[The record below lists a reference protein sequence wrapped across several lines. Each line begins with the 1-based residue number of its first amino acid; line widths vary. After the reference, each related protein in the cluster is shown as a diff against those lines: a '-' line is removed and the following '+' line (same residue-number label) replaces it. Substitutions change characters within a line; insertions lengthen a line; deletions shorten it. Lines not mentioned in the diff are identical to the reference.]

1 MVTLASIIAYDPEV
15 LLLDEPT
22 ANLSSG
28 TIKEIKQVIEDSR
41 NRNRAVVIASHDV
54 EFVAEV
60 SDRVYIINNGSTRG
74 GFDAKSV
81 LSDESLLALAD
92 MRLPLVL
99 QTLRLL
105 KPKLRNYPITIK
117 DLKEATDSATYED
130 QNLERLITKKP
141 LKKPSPQP
149 HG

>member
-92 MRLPLVL
+92 MRP
-99 QTLRLL
+99 RSYY
-105 KPKLRNYPITIK
+105 KL
-117 DLKEATDSATYED
+117 
-130 QNLERLITKKP
+130 
-141 LKKPSPQP
+141 
-149 HG
+149 

>member
-60 SDRVYIINNGSTRG
+60 SDRVYIINNGSTWG

-130 QNLERLITKKP
+130 QNLERLMTKK
-141 LKKPSPQP
+141 LLRKPSPQP